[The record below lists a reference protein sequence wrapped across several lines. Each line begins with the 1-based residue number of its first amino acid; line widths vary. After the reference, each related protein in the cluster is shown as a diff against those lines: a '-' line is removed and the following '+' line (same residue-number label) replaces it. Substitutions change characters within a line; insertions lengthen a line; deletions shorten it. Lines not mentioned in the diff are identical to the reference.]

1 MGKAP
6 ASRVLGEEIYSTL
19 KDDILNAELQP
30 GAILDEMQ
38 LMERFDVSRTPVREV
53 IRKLVAD
60 DLVGMEPH
68 RSAYVKTFTVQDI
81 ADFFEAFRLTQ
92 RLVMILSAAR
102 ISRSQLDGLLKI
114 EERLETACDTKKVRI
129 ARELNIQF
137 HIEVAAGCSNKYLQS
152 SYGRLLEQSTRLS
165 SLTFRLIVD
174 KDWKLHSALILQ
186 NHNDIISTLVRRDC
200 EGIGR
205 MSDEHIDIFKRRVYA
220 ALDKEVPDA
229 AVFSPF

>member
-1 MGKAP
+1 MGKTP
-6 ASRVLGEEIYSTL
+6 ATRVLGEEIYSTL

-53 IRKLVAD
+53 IRKLAAD

-102 ISRSQLDGLLKI
+102 ISRSQLDSLLKI
-114 EERLETACDTKKVRI
+114 EERLETACDTKKVKM